1 MDRRVKERL
10 VGATILGVLIVLL
23 VPELLSG
30 PKQAAAPAAN
40 STQPVRTVTLD
51 LTTRQSVVPSPPQPQ
66 SPPAAEPDGA
76 GAANPPPPA
85 PPPAAQSAPPVTEA
99 PATLE
104 SPTSNPI
111 STGSESGHRGWALQV
126 GSFASREN
134 ADKLARQLK
143 AHNYSAYVVSSG
155 SGAAIRHKVRVG
167 PLADRAAAER
177 LLAKLK
183 TQKYSA
189 SIVAP
194 DSRQ

>member
-30 PKQAAAPAAN
+30 PKPAAAPAAN
-40 STQPVRTVTLD
+40 PTQPVRSVTVD
-51 LTTRQSVVPSPPQPQ
+51 LTTRQSVAPTPI
-66 SPPAAEPDGA
+66 PPASPASAAPDPASVA
-76 GAANPPPPA
+76 GASTPPSAPA
-85 PPPAAQSAPPVTEA
+85 PAADAPTAVESAG
-99 PATLE
+99 
-104 SPTSNPI
+104 SSPI
-111 STGSESGHRGWALQV
+111 STVSDTGHRGWALQA

-134 ADKLARQLK
+134 ADKLVRQLK
-143 AHNYSAYVVSSG
+143 AHNYAVYVVSGG
-155 SGAAIRHKVRVG
+155 SGAALRHKVRIG

-183 TQKYSA
+183 AQRFSA